1 MANLQA
7 AEICHHKK
15 KLPKKWHENMA
26 KKRERM
32 KKLRAKGT
40 ERSLEKLKELQF
52 RVKALKVAKD
62 YNLNTSLKSYIDPR
76 VYYEWGKRV
85 NYDWKLYYP
94 KTMQK
99 KFSWVETEGETAD
112 R

>member
-1 MANLQA
+1 
-7 AEICHHKK
+7 
-15 KLPKKWHENMA
+15 MA
-26 KKRERM
+26 KKKERM
-32 KKLRAKGT
+32 KKLRDKGT
-40 ERSLEKLKELQF
+40 PKSLERLKELQF
-52 RVKALKVAKD
+52 RVKSLKVAKD

-99 KFSWVETEGETAD
+99 KFSWVETEKSAD